1 MKKVKKE
8 RRETP
13 LGEQK
18 AILEDNIKWEKELID
33 KKQYVDG
40 AGNEDFG
47 PNHYK
52 KAIEYDKKDLKDVN
66 NKIEMKKKINKLKER
81 ESNLINEK
89 RDEAEEYRKTDE
101 YKRDAERMKKF
112 REKDVH
118 PLNKKKRSED

>member
-40 AGNEDFG
+40 SGNEDFG

-101 YKRDAERMKKF
+101 YKRDAERMKKI